1 MEEKEYNEKKAT
13 IKKAKA
19 KNTLDVVKNLGD
31 GITASQ
37 GLGYPNRFF
46 GFNFNDGW
54 VGVGGF
60 TSAYISCQTLY
71 AATK

>member
-1 MEEKEYNEKKAT
+1 MLSL
-13 IKKAKA
+13 AKV
-19 KNTLDVVKNLGD
+19 KNTLDVVKNCGD

-37 GLGYPNRFF
+37 GLGYPESLF
-46 GFNFNDGW
+46 GFNFNEGV

-60 TSAYISCQTLY
+60 TSAFISCKFLY